1 MRAECL
7 VATTLSLALLGATA
21 IAQDLFVYPEKGQ
34 SAEQQEQDEF
44 ACYKW
49 AKDESGV
56 DPGAPPKDDDRGRVT
71 FGALGGAAKGAA
83 LGAAVGAIA
92 GGGKGAG
99 KGAAIGGAVGGVGGA
114 GSAAARREQSQQQE
128 RRSFQRAFTA
138 CMEARGY
145 VVR

>member
-1 MRAECL
+1 MRNAAL
-7 VATTLSLALLGATA
+7 ATMALILGLFATSAVA
-21 IAQDLFVYPEKGQ
+21 QELFVYPEKGQ

-49 AKDESGV
+49 AKQESGV
-56 DPGAPPKDDDRGRVT
+56 DPGAPPKDDDRGRVA

-83 LGAAVGAIA
+83 LGAGVGAIA
-92 GGGKGAG
+92 KGGSGAK
-99 KGAAIGGAVGGVGGA
+99 KGAAIGGVVGGVGGA
-114 GSAAARREQSQQQE
+114 GSAASRRQQKQLQE
-128 RRSFQRAFTA
+128 RRRFQRAFTA